1 MTTVINLPAQ
11 INATGLLPFISL
23 LSQAHDADK
32 IIVDC
37 SDLRRVTPAGL
48 TALTATVI
56 GWRRKRQAVDFR
68 GLRECAILGYLQRM
82 DVLNACGIMIPE
94 GFARHEASGRF
105 VPVRLID
112 QDVTQLGRDMAGCL
126 APGGEDYDHPM
137 AGLYDV
143 ANYVITEIA
152 NNTRQHS
159 AGLGYASAQVTR
171 TEGFVRI
178 ALADNGMGILRSL
191 QLVDYPGSQHFTD
204 AEAICKSMEARV
216 SSKVGDPNEGVG
228 LTLVSN
234 LTRLAKGWLMI
245 VSGSGVVTIPR
256 GKEPLTRILPNNG
269 YYQGTLVA
277 GSLPQ
282 DTTRDFADL
291 LQRAKIQAGLLRRGT
306 IDANFQV

>member
-1 MTTVINLPAQ
+1 MTA
-11 INATGLLPFISL
+11 S
-23 LSQAHDADK
+23 
-32 IIVDC
+32 
-37 SDLRRVTPAGL
+37 
-48 TALTATVI
+48 VI
-56 GWRRKRQAVDFR
+56 GWRRKHRRVEFC

-82 DVLNACGIMIPE
+82 DLLSACGIPMPE
-94 GFARHEASGRF
+94 GFERREASGRF
-105 VPVRLID
+105 VPVRLIE

-159 AGLGYASAQVTR
+159 AGLGYASAQVAR
-171 TEGFVRI
+171 AEGLVRI

-191 QLVDYPGSQHFTD
+191 QLVEYPGSDRFTD
-204 AEAICKSMEARV
+204 IEAICKSMEPRV

-245 VSGSGVVTIPR
+245 VSGGGVVTIPR
-256 GKEPLTRILPNNG
+256 GQEPATRTLPDDG

-277 GSLPQ
+277 GSFPQ
-282 DTTRDFADL
+282 KTTRDFADL
-291 LQRAKIQAGLLRRGT
+291 LQRAKIEAGLLRRGT